1 MLFSTISQ
9 NLKEKACAGVL
20 LLTKLT
26 VVKRISANGC
36 FWFLEINFYNSRRFS
51 WTENHAHAIRY
62 TWPKFLKVYFLN
74 FLYDHK
80 DHANFDNAFSVILKN
95 FPEPTGLETNSS
107 LQDSNKSKHS
117 DWERDVLNLKRNG
130 AKIVKN
136 LFFRTALLILFSNCD
151 GTCPQIPKMSLF
163 KSAIRVWC
171 FAES

>member
-1 MLFSTISQ
+1 MLFFTFLQ
-9 NLKEKACAGVL
+9 NLQENTCAGL
-20 LLTKLT
+20 LFLTKIMA
-26 VVKRISANGC
+26 VKRISATGC
-36 FWFLEINFYNSRRFS
+36 FWRFS
-51 WTENHAHAIRY
+51 RTENLAHVIRCI
-62 TWPKFLKVYFLN
+62 WPKFLKVYFLN

-151 GTCPQIPKMSLF
+151 GTCPQIPKLSLF